1 MDGLRAIGNDYALL
15 GGKGLRWS
23 TLRWGSQWSI
33 FRCTV
38 YPCPYCR
45 WIFKITWGPFN
56 SLPGTGERAC
66 WHCKQVFWDGSNG
79 WPEMS
84 SEDRYSFVLPITIG
98 GYLAAVLVIAG
109 LVVYDPL
116 YFKMPA
122 NRIDLTVAGC
132 FIGAGCADRG
142 CSERTDADADDRSER
157 RRPARTGKGFP

>member
-1 MDGLRAIGNDYALL
+1 MDCLRAIGNDYALL

-23 TLRWGSQWSI
+23 TLRWGSLWSI

-45 WIFKITWGPFN
+45 WIFRITWGPFN
-56 SLPGTGERAC
+56 SLLGTGERAC

-122 NRIDLTVAGC
+122 NRIDLTVAIALVLPLLVWFAFRSVQVIRSVRRYNERGKP
-132 FIGAGCADRG
+132 GA
-142 CSERTDADADDRSER
+142 
-157 RRPARTGKGFP
+157 K